1 MATSKEIIKLIKETG
16 NATQAKLLQG
26 YFKTGPGQYGEGDIF
41 VGIKVPALRALA
53 KPHRDMDLEIVSE
66 LLTSEIHEVRMFA
79 LFVLIAKFRKADE
92 ELQTQIFDVYTAHTD
107 YINNWDLVD
116 LSAGYIAGEFLRNRP
131 KDILYEFARSN
142 HLWKKRIS
150 IISTSAWIK
159 TLDFT
164 HTLAISEIL
173 LHDPHDLIQ
182 KAYGWMLREVGKKD
196 MKTELDFLKI
206 HYKTMPRTALRYAI
220 EKFPEDLR
228 QSFLKGKI

>member
-1 MATSKEIIKLIKETG
+1 MATAKEIIKIITD
-16 NATQAKLLQG
+16 ASDPTQAKLLQR

-53 KPHRDMDLEIVSE
+53 KPYKDLDLNTVSE

-79 LFVLIAKFRKADE
+79 LFVMIAKFRKSDE
-92 ELQTQIFDVYTAHTD
+92 ELQKQVFDVYTAHTD

-116 LSAGYIAGEFLRNRP
+116 LSAGYIAGEYLRNRP
-131 KDILYEFARSN
+131 KDILYDFARSD

-150 IISTSAWIK
+150 IITTSAWIK
-159 TLDFT
+159 TCDFT
-164 HTLAISEIL
+164 HTLAISGIL

>member
-1 MATSKEIIKLIKETG
+1 MTKSKEIIELIKDAG
-16 NATQAKLLQG
+16 NPTQAKLLQG

-41 VGIKVPALRALA
+41 VGIKVPTLRALA
-53 KPHRDMDLEIVSE
+53 KPYREMDLDIVSD
-66 LLTSEIHEVRMFA
+66 LLTSKIHEVRMFA
-79 LFVLIAKFRKADE
+79 LFVMIAKFRKADE
-92 ELQTQIFDVYTAHTD
+92 DLQKRIFDVYMAHTD
-107 YINNWDLVD
+107 FINNWDLVD
-116 LSAGYIAGEFLRNRP
+116 LSAGYLAGEYLRNRP
-131 KDILYEFARSN
+131 KEILYDFANSN

-159 TLDFT
+159 TFDFS

-196 MKTELDFLKI
+196 MKAELDFLKI